1 MTSLLKPMYDWARF
15 SGFPIYASGWLREGI
30 VITNRRV
37 KDLDE
42 DGSRLLQ
49 ETFSIG
55 DGEKLRRVPQLVTDL
70 LKPVGMDLSPSGS
83 HTLVLRNG
91 KDDQPIVEINSAE
104 GISRRIDASAVHGK
118 NLGDGWFSSISW
130 SDDEQFV
137 AYTSCSKR
145 KGGKPASLLDTEGPQ
160 ELRGSKFEFKDDW
173 GEKYVGVSSTTI
185 SVLNVKTGKIVNFG
199 EFLDGGGELS
209 VGQGVLRLQNGRYV
223 LYYTAWTTTPKRLG
237 MIFCYQ
243 RPCSVYSLDVTDLL
257 SPTSQPAP
265 GGGDFSQ
272 AVPRPVC
279 LTASCALARSPR
291 VSPDGST
298 LVFVGRQQP
307 MSTHNGC
314 FQLLSLSLT
323 SDEGPKVV
331 LDLVETPSEDLAY
344 PGLYCDQLP
353 RQCYADLSGRRVV
366 LSSMWGSRESVSV
379 VDLSSGTI
387 TRLTDQ
393 LAPPLLPSSSST
405 SSSSSTGD
413 WSNSCDASSSVLDV
427 DAARQQLL
435 FTVSSPNSPPRVGL
449 WDLASSKLLAA
460 GPLPVS
466 STTSLKAETGGAAP
480 ASTIDSIAAA
490 ACPSAVVD
498 DVTASL
504 AAMSWKVL
512 KHSARGAMKSTA
524 SRFESILLLPPT
536 RGDTPQQR
544 VPLLVVPHGGPHS
557 CTPTSF
563 LASYAFLAAATQSAV
578 LNVNYRGSTGF
589 GQASIDS
596 LPGNIGRNDVQDMVQ
611 ATHEAL
617 QAYPELLD
625 DSRLAVVGGSHGGFL
640 TAHLIGQHPSMFKA
654 AAMRN
659 PVTNIPSMNGVT
671 DIPDWC
677 VVEAG
682 HKYDFSRYGVSSAD
696 VLATMLAASPVVYI
710 DAVKTPTLMC
720 LGLKDRR
727 VPASQGIEYYHLLKA
742 RGIPAKMLVF
752 PEDTHAIDQPAS
764 EAEHFVAIS
773 MWFNQYLNT

>member
-1 MTSLLKPMYDWARF
+1 MSSLLKPMFDWARF
-15 SGFPIYASGWLREGI
+15 SGFPIYASGWLREGV

-49 ETFSIG
+49 ETFMIG
-55 DGEKLRRVPQLVTDL
+55 EGECLKRVPQLVTDL

-91 KDDQPIVEINSAE
+91 KDDQPIVELNSAE
-104 GISRRIDASAVHGK
+104 GASRRIDASSLHGK

-130 SDDEQFV
+130 SDDEQFA

-185 SVLNVKTGKIVNFG
+185 SVINVKTGKIVNFG
-199 EFLDGGGELS
+199 EFIDGGGELS
-209 VGQGVLRLQNGRYV
+209 VGQPVIRLQNKRYI
-223 LYYTAWTTTPKRLG
+223 LYYTAWTTSPKRLG
-237 MIFCYQ
+237 MVFCYQ
-243 RPCSVYSLDVTDLL
+243 RTCSVYSIDVTDLL
-257 SPTSQPAP
+257 FPTSEPAP
-265 GGGDFSQ
+265 EGSDLSQ
-272 AVPRPVC
+272 AVPLPVC

-353 RQCYADLSGRRVV
+353 RQCFADLTGKRVV

-379 VDLSSGTI
+379 VDLCSGTI
-387 TRLTDQ
+387 ARLTDN
-393 LAPPLLPSSSST
+393 LAPPLLPSSSP
-405 SSSSSTGD
+405 SSTGGG
-413 WSNSCDASSSVLDV
+413 WSNSADASSSVLDV

-449 WDLASSKLLAA
+449 WDLGSSRLLAT
-460 GPLPVS
+460 GPLPVA

-480 ASTIDSIAAA
+480 ASTADSAAA
-490 ACPSAVVD
+490 AAID

-504 AAMSWKVL
+504 AAMRWKVL
-512 KHSARGAMKSTA
+512 KHCVSSVGSETASPATKSTA

-611 ATHEAL
+611 ATQEAL

-682 HKYDFSRYGVSSAD
+682 HKYDFSRYGFSSAD

-773 MWFNQYLNT
+773 MWFNQYLNA